1 MPRPLLASANVSF
14 GALPPAAVD
23 QDGPSGVLSSNFSI
37 TCTHPVR
44 REVFTTRMRKESLC
58 PQDNVGKI
66 CTSITTMLTKSLA
79 AAAAVAEE
87 EEAAAAPTPS
97 SNVNKATPTVTK
109 TSPAK
114 KEMPTAT
121 YSSPAP
127 TTIKIA

>member
-37 TCTHPVR
+37 TCTHPAR

-79 AAAAVAEE
+79 AAVAAE

-127 TTIKIA
+127 MTIKIA